1 MGDKSPAVKQYERV
15 GMRRDSWSAEEYLDF
30 DVEVFFMIILKIG
43 LVLGMIGPAVN
54 LWCDRALS
62 ITPNG
67 KITLATMKEIDNPKG
82 MEKLYEGVD
91 ASIPMKSAVLGVMS
105 LVLQFFGYFSIAY
118 FVWTFSEVFGIL
130 LYAGSTVFAILGSGH
145 HMKYALGVWMFIK
158 GGRDKRAYEL
168 LRGLYH
174 GGNATRLCYFGYILY
189 VVALMV
195 SICMGVCGLTLW
207 ALVFTVLPILI
218 VLFPFKIIGTLHISA
233 IITFLG
239 WIFIMD
245 I

>member
-82 MEKLYEGVD
+82 MDVY
-91 ASIPMKSAVLGVMS
+91 
-105 LVLQFFGYFSIAY
+105 
-118 FVWTFSEVFGIL
+118 
-130 LYAGSTVFAILGSGH
+130 
-145 HMKYALGVWMFIK
+145 K
-158 GGRDKRAYEL
+158 GRERQES
-168 LRGLYH
+168 
-174 GGNATRLCYFGYILY
+174 
-189 VVALMV
+189 V
-195 SICMGVCGLTLW
+195 
-207 ALVFTVLPILI
+207 
-218 VLFPFKIIGTLHISA
+218 
-233 IITFLG
+233 
-239 WIFIMD
+239 
-245 I
+245 

>member
-1 MGDKSPAVKQYERV
+1 
-15 GMRRDSWSAEEYLDF
+15 MRRDSWSAEEYLDF
-30 DVEVFFMIILKIG
+30 DVEVFIIIILKIG
-43 LVLGMIGPAVN
+43 LVLGMIGHAVN

-91 ASIPMKSAVLGVMS
+91 ASVPMKSAVLGVMS
-105 LVLQFFGYFSIAY
+105 LVLQF
-118 FVWTFSEVFGIL
+118 
-130 LYAGSTVFAILGSGH
+130 
-145 HMKYALGVWMFIK
+145 
-158 GGRDKRAYEL
+158 
-168 LRGLYH
+168 
-174 GGNATRLCYFGYILY
+174 FGYILY

-195 SICMGVCGLTLW
+195 SICMGVCGLPLW